1 MGPTPVKSLR
11 ASAVVLNRTAE
22 QDAAWVRQVEAAKGR
37 LRHQQGSADAPAV
50 AGPEPA
56 VEGAEPAKAA
66 ALDVVEAGPR
76 SSGTAEAAVAVAMS
90 EAPVHDA
97 ERAGA
102 DVTMEEVASVS
113 GQETVLAK
121 GSQPRQGPLAE
132 PAGMVEVRAVEPLS
146 GVPEEEAPAP
156 AVPTVEARVPEPSSV
171 EVPAPVAPAVVSA
184 RPHAPLDNISLD
196 KGKQTMG
203 VEGGEVADQAG
214 VATAVGEVD
223 TAGEAGPSA
232 GPGDAPAGS
241 SSSWPDIAALAIARA
256 ETELP
261 KWGGRP
267 LSSGTLR
274 TPTPSPS
281 LSLATKTKCTDGS
294 TSRAS
299 AGTLIGC
306 SEWRLVPCGAWGMPP
321 RCMIDPSSFRGFLG
335 VFFPRLFNLF
345 GFFFGLRSGAEGA
358 LPPQVTLHP
367 G

>member
-1 MGPTPVKSLR
+1 LPFPKSVGRQFFSLRRLKRKAEPMGPTPVKSLR
-11 ASAVVLNRTAE
+11 AGAVVLNRTAE

-37 LRHQQGSADAPAV
+37 LRQRQGSADAAAV

-56 VEGAEPAKAA
+56 VEGSEPVKAA

-76 SSGTAEAAVAVAMS
+76 SSGTAEAAVAVATG

-102 DVTMEEVASVS
+102 DVTMEEVASAS
-113 GQETVLAK
+113 GQETARAR
-121 GSQPRQGPLAE
+121 GSRPQQGPLAE
-132 PAGMVEVRAVEPLS
+132 PAGMVEVGAVEPLS
-146 GVPEEEAPAP
+146 GAPEEEAPVP
-156 AVPTVEARVPEPSSV
+156 EVPTVEARAPAPSSV
-171 EVPAPVAPAVVSA
+171 EAPAPEAPAVVSA
-184 RPHAPLDNISLD
+184 RPHVPLDNIPLD
-196 KGKQTMG
+196 KGKQAMG

-261 KWGGRP
+261 RWGGRP
-267 LSSGTLR
+267 FSSGTLR

-281 LSLATKTKCTDGS
+281 LS
-294 TSRAS
+294 
-299 AGTLIGC
+299 
-306 SEWRLVPCGAWGMPP
+306 
-321 RCMIDPSSFRGFLG
+321 
-335 VFFPRLFNLF
+335 
-345 GFFFGLRSGAEGA
+345 
-358 LPPQVTLHP
+358 
-367 G
+367 

>member
-1 MGPTPVKSLR
+1 MKSLR

-37 LRHQQGSADAPAV
+37 LRHQQGSADAAAV

-76 SSGTAEAAVAVAMS
+76 SSGTAEAAVAVATG
-90 EAPVHDA
+90 EAPVRDA

-102 DVTMEEVASVS
+102 DVTREEVASVS

-132 PAGMVEVRAVEPLS
+132 PAGMVEVGAVEPLS
-146 GVPEEEAPAP
+146 GAPEEEAPAP

-171 EVPAPVAPAVVSA
+171 EAPAPEAPAVVSA

-261 KWGGRP
+261 KWGG
-267 LSSGTLR
+267 
-274 TPTPSPS
+274 PS
-281 LSLATKTKCTDGS
+281 LQFRDATNPDAEPIFVLSDKDEVHRWEYLEGV
-294 TSRAS
+294 RQH
-299 AGTLIGC
+299 LD
-306 SEWRLVPCGAWGMPP
+306 RL
-321 RCMIDPSSFRGFLG
+321 
-335 VFFPRLFNLF
+335 
-345 GFFFGLRSGAEGA
+345 LRVASGAMRSMGDATE
-358 LPPQVTLHP
+358 V
-367 G
+367 